1 MDYSI
6 MLDAGPSVGGIGDLI
21 ADKTW
26 KDGCATEDGDMV
38 TFFRRRN
45 ALERLALMRDE
56 NDWQEIR
63 YKYHGYICVD
73 IPDTYIPKIDDD
85 KDTCYDPAEPT
96 GGLTSKHFLGA
107 STSQENPL
115 AGLLSVEKSI
125 RMKVFELHV
134 MADGTY
140 RKCFKKLPSIWNRTQ
155 KTTY

>member
-1 MDYSI
+1 MTNVEGLPDGKFDDELNPLPDNARVWPFAAMDYSI

-21 ADKTW
+21 ADETW

-73 IPDTYIPKIDDD
+73 IPDAYIPKIDDD
-85 KDTCYDPAEPT
+85 KDTCYNRTEPA
-96 GGLTSKHFLGA
+96 GGLTSMHFLGS
-107 STSQENPL
+107 ST
-115 AGLLSVEKSI
+115 
-125 RMKVFELHV
+125 
-134 MADGTY
+134 
-140 RKCFKKLPSIWNRTQ
+140 
-155 KTTY
+155 

>member
-1 MDYSI
+1 MTNVEGLPDGKFDDENPLPDNARVWPFAAMDYSI

-21 ADKTW
+21 AGETW

-73 IPDTYIPKIDDD
+73 ITRESTCRTFIRRKEHTY
-85 KDTCYDPAEPT
+85 E
-96 GGLTSKHFLGA
+96 GL
-107 STSQENPL
+107 
-115 AGLLSVEKSI
+115 
-125 RMKVFELHV
+125 
-134 MADGTY
+134 
-140 RKCFKKLPSIWNRTQ
+140 
-155 KTTY
+155 